1 MGKDNFLEKK
11 FIELNK
17 LKSMLITYPDDYE
30 ENIIET
36 FKKVCNQIESYLENS
51 TFNRYHIIYEFI
63 NLTREELKQY
73 NGEDGRPAYI
83 AVDGIVYDITESNQW
98 KNGKYLGAKAG
109 KDYTD
114 LFKSGKE
121 ESMTMLSDF
130 KVIGVI
136 KEFA

>member
-1 MGKDNFLEKK
+1 MSKDNFLEKK

-17 LKSMLITYPDDYE
+17 LKSMLITYPDDYK
-30 ENIIET
+30 ENIQET

-51 TFNRYHIIYEFI
+51 TFDKYHRLNVFI

-83 AVDGIVYDITESNQW
+83 VVNGIVYDITDSDQW
-98 KNGKYLGAKAG
+98 KYGKYLGARAG
-109 KDYTD
+109 KDYTE

-121 ESMTMLSDF
+121 ESMKMLSDF

-136 KEFA
+136 KENA